1 MKVKLQL
8 FAATVCI
15 LGCTIA
21 YCAGLAKPG
30 VSSAN
35 MLGRVSFNSGET
47 FFDNPFEIG
56 SDQYE
61 AWTEG
66 WTKEYKA
73 KLRKNGYE

>member
-1 MKVKLQL
+1 
-8 FAATVCI
+8 
-15 LGCTIA
+15 
-21 YCAGLAKPG
+21 
-30 VSSAN
+30 